1 MAKVSENGKKKRR
14 IGSVWNERRYKGL
27 FRWLIEI
34 VVVLALSALSAYLFL
49 GTITIQENSMDPTIQ
64 AGDTVLLNRLSYRL
78 GTIRRG
84 DLIAYRN
91 YETTDAVYHIKRVI
105 GLPGDTI
112 QIKEGLIMING
123 ETYLETIELPTII
136 DAGIAQEPVTLKS
149 DEYFVLGDNRNNSED
164 SRFADVG
171 NIKRSY
177 ISGRVWYIVQPAQRR
192 GLL

>member
-1 MAKVSENGKKKRR
+1 MAKRR
-14 IGSVWNERRYKGL
+14 PREVPARKSIWKCNKGRGII
-27 FRWLIEI
+27 RWAAEI
-34 VVVLALSALSAYLFL
+34 AVVLLLAFAAAFFFEGS
-49 GTITIQENSMDPTIQ
+49 ITVAESSMDPTIRS
-64 AGDTVLLNRLSYRL
+64 GDVVLINRLQYRF
-78 GTIRRG
+78 GSVKRG

-91 YETTDAVYHIKRVI
+91 HDTEDSVFHIKRVI

-123 ETYLETIELPTII
+123 ETFLEERALPNII
-136 DAGIAQEPVTLKS
+136 DAGIASAPVRLGS

-177 ISGRVWYIVQPAQRR
+177 IAGRVWYILKPAARR
-192 GLL
+192 GMV